1 MKIEHV
7 SLWVADLEKMR
18 RFYEKYFGARSGNK
32 YHNPNKD
39 FSSYFLNF
47 KPGCRLELMHHPDL
61 SNKPNEKQQALG
73 LAHFAISVGSKQMVD
88 DLTGQLKKDGIHIE
102 SKPRTTGDG
111 YYEAVI
117 KDPEGNLVEIV
128 T

>member
-7 SLWVADLEKMR
+7 SMWVSDLEKMR
-18 RFYEKYFGARSGNK
+18 KFYEKYFGARSGNK
-32 YHNPNKD
+32 YHNAEKN

-47 KPGCRLELMHHPDL
+47 KPGCRLELMHKPDL
-61 SNKPNEKQQALG
+61 GANPQEKQPHLG
-73 LAHFAISVGSKQMVD
+73 MAHFAISVGSKQLVD
-88 DLTGQLKKDGIHIE
+88 DLTALLKKDGFTVA

-111 YYEAVI
+111 YYESVI
-117 KDPEGNLVEIV
+117 KDPDGNLIEIV